1 MIQEYIDAWNERK
14 DIFEHWLRHCVN
26 ANRMSYED
34 IVRGIVTEV
43 INPTVEDTYSNVLDI
58 GKMRVIDDGDWQG
71 TTIYIIPK
79 DTYQPNID
87 EYVIT
92 HNYYSSCSGCDTLL
106 ACQGWSDE
114 EVSDETIKGIMT
126 IALHLIENMKLL
138 GE

>member
-79 DTYQPNID
+79 
-87 EYVIT
+87 T
-92 HNYYSSCSGCDTLL
+92 HTNPTLM
-106 ACQGWSDE
+106 S
-114 EVSDETIKGIMT
+114 M
-126 IALHLIENMKLL
+126 
-138 GE
+138 